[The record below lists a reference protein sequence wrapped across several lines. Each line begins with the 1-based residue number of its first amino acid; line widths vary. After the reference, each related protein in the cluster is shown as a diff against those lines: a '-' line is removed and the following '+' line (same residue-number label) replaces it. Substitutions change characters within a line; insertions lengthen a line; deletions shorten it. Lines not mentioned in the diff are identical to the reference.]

1 MKAKKNYKGGGMLG
15 KILNPGQMLPGKLG
29 QFFSK
34 LPGGAAF
41 GGDNRK
47 NPSVTPNIPVPKL
60 QEGGKINDD
69 PKAKRKKKRKLRKLK
84 RKIKKVSRGA
94 VAGAGAMAG
103 KAAAKGVKGLGVKRM
118 KNGGKVKKK
127 KYNYSKTELTEQEKK
142 AVKASKFERKNTP
155 GLKKVRKSAF
165 AKMDKQEA
173 EKNEQTYRAQLKKGQ
188 RKRYDKS
195 MASGKEGKI
204 TRKIDKRTRFY
215 TGPKADKA
223 GIYDY
228 SMVRG
233 SKLFTEKGKKAAVD
247 LGEKDKAS
255 RITKP
260 KRKKR

>member
-15 KILNPGQMLPGKLG
+15 KILNPGQM
-29 QFFSK
+29 
-34 LPGGAAF
+34 
-41 GGDNRK
+41 
-47 NPSVTPNIPVPKL
+47 
-60 QEGGKINDD
+60 QEGGRINDD

-84 RKIKKVSRGA
+84 RKLKKVSRGA

-103 KAAAKGVKGLGVKRM
+103 KAAAKGLGMKRM

-127 KYNYSKTELTEQEKK
+127 RYNYSKTELTEQEKK

-188 RKRYDKS
+188 RKRYDKA